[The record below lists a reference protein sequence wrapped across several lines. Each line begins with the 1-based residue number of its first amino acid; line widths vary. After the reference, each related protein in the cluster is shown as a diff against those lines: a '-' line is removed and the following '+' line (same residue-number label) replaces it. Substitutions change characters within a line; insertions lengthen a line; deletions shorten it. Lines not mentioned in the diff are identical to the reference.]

1 MAKVYVSSTI
11 IDLRPERYAVQEWL
25 RLARHRA
32 VDSYLPDSDTV
43 RGSCLDDVGRCDL
56 YVLILGHR
64 YGFQPA
70 EDNPEGLS
78 ITHLEFRRA
87 GECGIPRVALL
98 RTSIPDVRV
107 SDLQDPARAP
117 LVLGFRDEVTRQ
129 VRPAEFSDLQGLI
142 QGLST
147 GIQGALDKLESARSH
162 QSDVVALMRAQV
174 RATDEL
180 PYRWFG
186 VRRPPLSSVYV
197 RQSLSGGVAS
207 PGSALPNAPC
217 SVEEALARHRHLIVT
232 GGPGLGKSMLTLQVV
247 HRLARDWLDRES
259 SSAGDHHGPV
269 RLVPLRVTGRE
280 LAAAIDHPHPWLEA
294 LCHAARNELGGH
306 LDLEAD
312 FSSDLL
318 KKPVDDTPWLIAVD
332 GLDEAVEPERRDT
345 LVRVLAARLA
355 GAVLPH
361 RLLVTSRPL
370 HPTEMARLRRDAGV
384 SEVGVYELEPFSAA
398 ALQDFARRWLTDG
411 PRPPGV
417 DPASRFL
424 QEAQNNHLTDVLST
438 PLLALM
444 ALVLFERDP
453 DRTLPRFKYDL
464 YEGYLGYVVTAA
476 VRHRDWQAVT
486 AKLAEL
492 TRGSGRALDDP
503 DTLEALLQHLAAIQ
517 VSSDRPLTAAAGEW
531 IAGNTVPALRRPLE
545 WPALVESLLTRSGL
559 LVRRGSRWE
568 FIHHSFAEHL
578 AAAAEAAKMPGEF
591 DPNDRVLRECVNR
604 TRDPFTDVALTTLI
618 CWVRRVPSVAPA
630 LLTWLQQGHW
640 RHQELAARLLISG
653 IAGQAQHLD
662 SACQAIEHR
671 VVALE
676 EGQYPAIWL
685 LATLARQHPAAV
697 DALNRISANSMVPT
711 WARGLA
717 LAATVKIRGLN
728 AEEAAAAL
736 RVLRDERRAGAGWS
750 QVTAATALLELGE
763 EFCGEAIRI
772 LRDILADP
780 YTHPNAKMEAA
791 TALCGL
797 GPDLRA
803 EALTALRAIIADPLA
818 DCPDRRFAARGL
830 ASAGFA
836 AEAVSAFNAILEDPH
851 AGAWDKAFTAFALR
865 GMPRQYLGEAIAAF
879 KAMMD
884 DAAADPS
891 ERRVAAFAL
900 VQISSDH
907 QPEAIA
913 ILREAIAEPSCE
925 YYLLRNGAA
934 EAITSFAPER
944 LPEVIQALRTLLA
957 DLATDPWTRVYAARE
972 MVRLDFDEYEEVI
985 GVLTELANSGNGP
998 DHRFVAARGL
1008 ALFGPDRHS
1017 GALSTVRALLADPA
1031 TPLSTR
1037 CDAAGF
1043 LGDLAPAGN
1052 DEAVQI
1058 LRELAADP
1066 QARAD
1071 DLLKAAHNL
1080 LRISRASDAEAAT
1093 WLITAINDVAAES
1106 WTRAEAAD
1114 QLIQLQTGDPHAG
1127 ITVLRTI
1134 LGDAATEEELR
1145 IWVARRLAKCGSQYR
1160 EEALAAFTAIS
1171 G

>member
-25 RLARHRA
+25 RLARHQA

-43 RGSCLDDVGRCDL
+43 RESCLDDVGRCDL

-117 LVLGFRDEVTRQ
+117 LVLGFRDEVAGQ

-147 GIQGALDKLESARSH
+147 GIQGALDKLESVRSY

-207 PGSALPNAPC
+207 AGSALPNAPC
-217 SVEEALARHRHLIVT
+217 SVEEALARHRHLIVI
-232 GGPGLGKSMLTLQVV
+232 GGPGQGKSTLTLQLV
-247 HRLARDWLDRES
+247 HRLARDWLVTKN
-259 SSAGDHHGPV
+259 SSAGDHRGPV
-269 RLVPLRVTGRE
+269 GLVPVRVTGRE
-280 LAAAIDHPHPWLEA
+280 LAAAIDHPWLRA
-294 LCHAARNELGGH
+294 LCNAARNELGGH

-318 KKPVDDTPWLIAVD
+318 KKPVGGTPWLIAVD
-332 GLDEAVEPERRDT
+332 GLDEAVEPERRDK
-345 LVRVLAARLA
+345 LVTVLSTRLA
-355 GAVLPH
+355 EAALPH

-370 HPTEMARLRRDAGV
+370 HPSEMARLRRDAGV
-384 SEVGVYELEPFSAA
+384 SEVGVYELEPFNAA
-398 ALQDFARRWLTDG
+398 ALQDFARRWLTAG
-411 PRPPGV
+411 PQPPGV
-417 DPASRFL
+417 DLATRFL
-424 QEAQNNHLTDVLST
+424 QETQINHLTDVLST

-444 ALVLFERDP
+444 AIALFEEDP
-453 DRTLPRFKYDL
+453 EGTLPRFKYDL
-464 YEGYLGYVVTAA
+464 YERYLNYVLTTA
-476 VRHRDWQAVT
+476 VRHPDWRAVT
-486 AKLAEL
+486 AELAEL
-492 TRGSGRALDDP
+492 TGDSGRTLHDP
-503 DTLEALLQHLAAIQ
+503 VKLEALLQHLAAIQ
-517 VSSDRPLTAAAGEW
+517 VSSDMPLTVAAGEW
-531 IAGNTVPALRRPLE
+531 LAGNIVPALRRLPE
-545 WPALVESLLTRSGL
+545 WQAIVESLLTRSGL
-559 LVRRGSRWE
+559 LIRRGSRWE

-578 AAAAEAAKMPGEF
+578 AAAAEAAKMPGKF
-591 DPNDRVLRECVNR
+591 DPDNPVLHECTNR
-604 TRDPFTDVALTTLI
+604 TRDPFTDTALITLI
-618 CWVRRVPSVAPA
+618 HWVRRVPSVAPA

-640 RHQELAARLLISG
+640 HHQELAARLLISG
-653 IAGQAQHLD
+653 TAGQAQHLD
-662 SACQAIEHR
+662 SACQAIERR
-671 VVALE
+671 VVMLE
-676 EGQYPAIWL
+676 EGQPTWL
-685 LATLARQHPAAV
+685 LAALARQHPAAV
-697 DALNRISANSMVPT
+697 DALNRISANPMVPT
-711 WARGLA
+711 WARAGA
-717 LAATVKIRGLN
+717 LAAAVKIRGLN
-728 AEEAAAAL
+728 AEEAATAL
-736 RVLRDERRAGAGWS
+736 RALLDERRAGAGWP

-763 EFCGEAIRI
+763 EFRAEAIQI

-780 YTHPNAKMEAA
+780 YTHPNAKENAA
-791 TALCGL
+791 TALCGC

-803 EALTALRAIIADPLA
+803 EALAALRAIITDPLA
-818 DCPDRRFAARGL
+818 DCLDRRFAARGL
-830 ASAGFA
+830 ASAGFP
-836 AEAVSAFNAILEDPH
+836 AEAASALNAILADPQS
-851 AGAWDKAFTAFALR
+851 GAWDKALTSFPFQ
-865 GMPRQYLGEAIAAF
+865 GIPRQYLGDAIAAF

-884 DAAADPS
+884 NVTAGLNERSAAAS
-891 ERRVAAFAL
+891 AL
-900 VQISSDH
+900 VLISSDRR
-907 QPEAIA
+907 PEAID
-913 ILREAIAEPSCE
+913 ILREAIADPSCDP
-925 YYLLRNGAA
+925 YLLRVGAA
-934 EAITSFAPER
+934 EAIISLAPEH
-944 LPEVIQALRTLLA
+944 LPEVIQALRTILGDPVA
-957 DLATDPWTRVYAARE
+957 NPWTRVYAARA
-972 MVRLDFDEYEEVI
+972 MVRLDFDEYDEVV
-985 GVLTELANSGNGP
+985 GVLTELANSSSDP

-1008 ALFGPDRHS
+1008 AMLGPALHS
-1017 GALSTVRALLADPA
+1017 DALTTVRALLADPA

-1043 LGDLAPAGN
+1043 LGGLTPDSN

-1071 DLLKAAHNL
+1071 DFLKAAGNL
-1080 LRISRASDAEAAT
+1080 LTVSRDSNAEAAT
-1093 WLITAINDVAAES
+1093 WLITTLNDVTAEPCI
-1106 WTRAEAAD
+1106 RAKAAD
-1114 QLIQLQTGDPHAG
+1114 LLIQLQTADSQAG
-1127 ITVLRTI
+1127 INILRTI
-1134 LGDAATEEELR
+1134 LNDAATEEELR

-1160 EEALAAFTAIS
+1160 EEALAALTRIS